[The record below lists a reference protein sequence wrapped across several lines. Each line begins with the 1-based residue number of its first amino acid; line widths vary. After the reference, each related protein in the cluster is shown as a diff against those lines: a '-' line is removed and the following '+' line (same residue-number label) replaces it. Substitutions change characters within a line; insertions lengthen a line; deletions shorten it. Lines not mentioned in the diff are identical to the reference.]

1 MHSGL
6 LFFGATGLIRIE
18 KRSKFGI
25 TILNIMYLKLITFLI
40 LGLPVLCFP
49 QEHKMAKLFI
59 KDPSAYSKDF
69 IDCLREIE
77 NQQFYLID
85 SLLIINSIDTAF
97 IPSLKDDT
105 LDFASENNTLKLS
118 QINYSTIKYLLVT
131 TRHQFEG
138 FASINCTFY
147 LGAESDTDANGDSYF
162 CDEFIDNNSSDIVI
176 LRVGDEYCNI
186 LVGDVIPPP
195 LKYKSK

>member
-1 MHSGL
+1 MNSYKI
-6 LFFGATGLIRIE
+6 TLI
-18 KRSKFGI
+18 S
-25 TILNIMYLKLITFLI
+25 FLA
-40 LGLPVLCFP
+40 LGFSFLCFA
-49 QEHKMAKLFI
+49 QQHKGSELFI
-59 KDPSAYSKDF
+59 KDSSAYSKDF
-69 IDCLREIE
+69 IDCLIEIE

-85 SLLIINSIDTAF
+85 SLLIINSSDTVF

-105 LDFASENNTLKLS
+105 LEFASEKNTLKLS
-118 QINYSTIKYLLVT
+118 QINYTTIKYLLVT
-131 TRHQFEG
+131 PGHQFEG
-138 FASINCTFY
+138 IASINCTFY

-176 LRVGDEYCNI
+176 LRVGKEYCNI